1 MFSGDCG
8 RVQVRGEQQKFLL
21 LSANACGA
29 RGPALRKNGEW
40 RAIKGTAVCPFG
52 HKASVL
58 HDFLKLFPLVAPPNH
73 SRVTSVM
80 NTQHRK
86 VQNISTQQ
94 HSSSFLFPKG
104 DFLQEKEHSYWRRR
118 TASSQHPPRFACIY
132 ILSEYWIQM
141 GNGPKN
147 EVVIADH
154 PICFL
159 S

>member
-1 MFSGDCG
+1 MVVEFRWGEGSRIFFCWVLMLVVHVAQHWGKM
-8 RVQVRGEQQKFLL
+8 VR
-21 LSANACGA
+21 
-29 RGPALRKNGEW
+29 

-52 HKASVL
+52 RKASVL
-58 HDFLKLFPLVAPPNH
+58 HDFLKLFPLTAPPNQ

-80 NTQHRK
+80 NKQHKK
-86 VQNISTQQ
+86 VQNISTQ
-94 HSSSFLFPKG
+94 HHTSSFLFPEG
-104 DFLQEKEHSYWRRR
+104 DFFLQEKEHSYWRRR

-141 GNGPKN
+141 GNRPKN